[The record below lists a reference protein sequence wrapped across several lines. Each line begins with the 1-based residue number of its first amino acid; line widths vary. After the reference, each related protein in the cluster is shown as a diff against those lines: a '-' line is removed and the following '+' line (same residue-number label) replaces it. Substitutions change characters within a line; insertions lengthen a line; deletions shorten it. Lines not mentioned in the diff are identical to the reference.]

1 MDRRRFFER
10 FFPFLALVGG
20 AVLLGTGGCEKYQH
34 KQFKKFGNQEKL
46 WQLAAGEG
54 KLEEPVELAYAKET
68 PALFRDASMGK
79 ADPNFVPK
87 VTGG

>member
-1 MDRRRFFER
+1 MDRRRFIDR
-10 FFPFLALVGG
+10 FFPFLALGSIL
-20 AVLLGTGGCEKYQH
+20 LLGAGGCEKYQH

-46 WQLAAGEG
+46 WQLAAGQE
-54 KLEEPVELAYAKET
+54 KLEEPVELAYTKET
-68 PALFRDASMGK
+68 PALYRDASMGK

>member
-1 MDRRRFFER
+1 MERRKFIER
-10 FFPFLALVGG
+10 FFPFLALGG
-20 AVLLGTGGCEKYQH
+20 ILLLGAGGCEKYQH

-46 WQLAAGEG
+46 WQLVAGQE
-54 KLEEPVELAYAKET
+54 KLEEPVDLAYTKET
-68 PALFRDASMGK
+68 PALYRDASMGR

>member
-10 FFPFLALVGG
+10 FCPFLALGG
-20 AVLLGTGGCEKYQH
+20 ILLLGAGGCEKYPH

-46 WQLAAGEG
+46 W
-54 KLEEPVELAYAKET
+54 KLTSGQEKSEEPVDLVYAKET
-68 PALFRDASMGK
+68 PALYRDASMGK

-87 VTGG
+87 ITGG

>member
-1 MDRRRFFER
+1 MDRRGFLNR
-10 FFPFLALVGG
+10 FFPFLALGGILLVG
-20 AVLLGTGGCEKYQH
+20 AGGCEKYQH

-46 WQLAAGEG
+46 WQLAAGQE
-54 KLEEPVELAYAKET
+54 KLEEPVDLAYAKET
-68 PALFRDASMGK
+68 PALYRDASMGK